1 MTRPA
6 IVGYVVG
13 VHGPRINVE
22 LADTVRSPV
31 RAGIDGAHTV
41 VAINAYLAF
50 DLGAGETA
58 IGVVTD
64 LDARETWDPSD
75 NELSLQLTKPR
86 RVATVQLLGTVKAKG
101 NGYAFDPGI
110 AVLPTLDTPAETI
123 AGPLISTV
131 LSSAPRRNVPP
142 GEDPDQFD
150 GVLSLGSPTASLGLP
165 VVGSYN
171 DLFSRPLA
179 VVGNTGSG
187 KSCSIAGLIQTAV
200 ATTGGDEARFFI
212 LDING
217 EYGSAFDR
225 PSEPE
230 PNCMY
235 VNGKEFGVPIWL
247 LNAREICDWLSATEQ
262 VQEPVLKNLWSMA
275 KGAAQA
281 AVGAQRPADIKLALN
296 SLTSMI
302 DTITGNRWN
311 KGKNAWGMWNSFIA
325 YAKPFLEEGEARQLA
340 TDIHAIIKQCQGVD
354 SSTLG
359 DKEKPLTDKLFPLR
373 ELLAPL
379 ANDAA
384 FEKQASADKPIPFAL
399 SVLHDPRSL
408 LEAAKSGESDGNIE
422 QYLRGLMLRLR
433 NRLNDRRWRPLLNS
447 EELKINS
454 LADWVA
460 GIGIGKA
467 TGPVTVIDLS
477 MVGQEVLPYVCGV
490 IGRVLLDLREHAA
503 AQTRFQA
510 PWVIVLEEAH
520 NYVRPRRQ
528 EEDRGI
534 SISRD
539 AFERIAKEGRKF
551 GLSLMVASQRPSEIS
566 PTIIS
571 QCANFVMHRLQ
582 NPDDIE
588 HFRSI
593 VPSQSRRLLDQVTV
607 LAPGEGIVLGSAFNI
622 PARVRMNPPL
632 KAPSSR
638 SPSPFRSWS
647 GSNGKEVFNV
657 DAAIGTWLAE
667 Q

>member
-13 VHGPRINVE
+13 VHGPRIKVE
-22 LADTVRSPV
+22 LADAVRSPV

-58 IGVVTD
+58 VGVVTD
-64 LDARETWDPSD
+64 LDAQETWDPAD

-86 RVATVQLLGTVKAKG
+86 RVATVQLLGTVKTKG

-142 GEDPDQFD
+142 GEDPDKFD

-200 ATTGGDEARFFI
+200 DMTGGDEARFFI

-225 PSEPE
+225 PSAPE

-275 KGAAQA
+275 KAGGGGAPQ
-281 AVGAQRPADIKLALN
+281 GPSNLSLAIIN
-296 SLTSMI
+296 LTAMAE
-302 DTITGNRWN
+302 TLTATNPY
-311 KGKNAWGMWNSFIA
+311 KGQTAWSQWESFRA
-325 YAKPFLEEGEARQLA
+325 YASEYLKGDLLTKADELEQLIKPHGAKAGRSLGPAEREI
-340 TDIHAIIKQCQGVD
+340 TDRI
-354 SSTLG
+354 
-359 DKEKPLTDKLFPLR
+359 FPLR
-373 ELLAPL
+373 SALIPMLR
-379 ANDAA
+379 DTAA
-384 FEKQASADKPIPFAL
+384 EKQASADKPMPFSL

-408 LEAAKSGESDGNIE
+408 LDAAKAGEVEGNVE

-433 NRLNDRRWRPLLNS
+433 NRLNDRRWRPLLNY
-447 EELKINS
+447 ETLGVKTF
-454 LADWVA
+454 ADWIA
-460 GIGIGKA
+460 GLGIGQA

-477 MVGQEVLPYVCGV
+477 MVAQEVLPYVCGA
-490 IGRVLLDLREHAA
+490 IGRVLLEVREHAA

-534 SISRD
+534 AISRES
-539 AFERIAKEGRKF
+539 FERIAKEGRKF

-571 QCANFVMHRLQ
+571 QCANFIMHRLQ

-622 PARVRMNPPL
+622 PARVRMNPPM

-638 SPSPFRSWS
+638 SPSPYRSWS
-647 GSNGKEVFNV
+647 GANGKEVFDV